1 MEEMILEKLED
12 IALQV
17 KGVNQII
24 QETKEEIK
32 EEFNIKLKEIKE
44 EFNIKLEEIKEEF
57 NIKLKETKDEIEK
70 NVSNEIKDLCISIE
84 RVENDK
90 HKRIVKKIEKHEKK
104 TLEGIKNFE
113 RILVS

>member
-24 QETKEEIK
+24 QETK
-32 EEFNIKLKEIKE
+32 
-44 EFNIKLEEIKEEF
+44 EEIKEEF